1 MKLGKVKV
9 KKGDWRRFGENGQR
23 KIGYG
28 RMGKP
33 AKKVDMKLQNKEL
46 TAKEKAEVKAFLLGN
61 NITQVEEGAIK
72 ADESGTA
79 IENAKKWAKNHTQE
93 IVRHDIGKVI
103 FDSGGVRNSLSH
115 RFGKRKLDAVQAIPG
130 SIKTGKVVSISDDFD
145 GKPKKNVI
153 LLAPIQIGRNK
164 RSFLCIRLVKN
175 AGNDT
180 RLGIHE
186 VFDSSDLKNT
196 AIPFQTPGTDLT
208 ARPQRGIAIYLNIL
222 RDILNVKE

>member
-1 MKLGKVKV
+1 
-9 KKGDWRRFGENGQR
+9 
-23 KIGYG
+23 
-28 RMGKP
+28 MGKP
-33 AKKVDMKLQNKEL
+33 AKKADMKLQNKEL
-46 TAKEKAEVKAFLLGN
+46 TTKEKAEVKAFLLGN
-61 NITQVEEGAIK
+61 FIIQVGEGAIK
-72 ADESGTA
+72 ADGSGTA
-79 IENAKKWAKNHTQE
+79 IENAKKWAISHKQE
-93 IVRHDIGKVI
+93 IIRHDIGKVI

-115 RFGKRKLDAVQAIPG
+115 KFGQRKLDAVQAIPDC
-130 SIKTGKVVSISDDFD
+130 IKTGKVVDISDDFD

-153 LLAPIQIGRNK
+153 LLAPIQIGSNEK
-164 RSFLCIRLVKN
+164 CFLFVRLVKN

-196 AIPFQTPGTDLT
+196 AIPFQTPGADLT